1 MNLNMASD
9 KNAITVL
16 IIDDDDFVRE
26 MAKTILKE
34 QLQYEVLEAPSGMD
48 GVDVLIKNKV
58 HLILLDVTMPGWD
71 GFKTLSV
78 IREHVVL
85 KKIPIIMLT
94 ASAERE
100 SVIKAS
106 QYGIADYIRK
116 PFVPE
121 ELVSRVSKVVWEN
134 WQEESIDSLGLDVDD
149 LLKGLGGLDN

>member
-1 MNLNMASD
+1 MASD

-34 QLQYEVLEAPSGMD
+34 QLQYEVLEASSGMD

-58 HLILLDVTMPGWD
+58 HLILLDVAMPGWD

>member
-1 MNLNMASD
+1 MSLNMASD

>member
-34 QLQYEVLEAPSGMD
+34 QLQYEVLEASSGMD